1 MVQAWQ
7 TANARQH
14 SGEGRRA
21 DQAGQTWQAGRA
33 DRHNRQ
39 RRHIAH
45 GTEPGTMSKTFCKR
59 FSGQR
64 FAGCKAGR
72 MANQRHTVAGSTA
85 APTTPHGEPW
95 RQMSAMAQAG
105 FCAFAV
111 CASLG
116 AMVANGQRR
125 KPFQR
130 RKSVFGVAGVLR
142 FAAHTRKPPT
152 IPAVVW
158 RQASRAYIRNS
169 VGVATFAR
177 ALPLKKIF
185 LNPPLGGFTQ
195 PEKPAFFRN
204 RLKSVL
210 CF

>member
-1 MVQAWQ
+1 
-7 TANARQH
+7 
-14 SGEGRRA
+14 
-21 DQAGQTWQAGRA
+21 
-33 DRHNRQ
+33 
-39 RRHIAH
+39 
-45 GTEPGTMSKTFCKR
+45 MSKTFRKR

-72 MANQRHTVAGSTA
+72 MANHRHTVAGSIA
-85 APTTPHGEPW
+85 APITPHGEPW
-95 RQMSAMAQAG
+95 RQMFATAQAG

-116 AMVANGQRR
+116 GYGRQWAKAQTVSAAQVDFRHG
-125 KPFQR
+125 
-130 RKSVFGVAGVLR
+130 GVLR
-142 FAAHTRKPPT
+142 FAAHEKAADHSGSGLA
-152 IPAVVW
+152 I
-158 RQASRAYIRNS
+158 YINNP
-169 VGVATFAR
+169 VGIITTVR